1 MAYLLATIIAV
12 LLVSLCIVVH
22 YEALNLM
29 SRMIQK
35 PDRHRRMI
43 IVMMHGLLL
52 AHVIEVWIFG
62 IGHYVATQWLDL
74 GALSIPP
81 DGPATAF
88 FDFIYYSAMVYT
100 TVGFG
105 EILPQGAVRMI
116 SSTEAMAGLALITW
130 SASFTFLQMERLW
143 RR

>member
-1 MAYLLATIIAV
+1 MAYFTATLVSI

-22 YEALNLM
+22 YEALNLL
-29 SRMIQK
+29 SKLIYQPR
-35 PDRHRRMI
+35 RHRWMV

-52 AHVIEVWIFG
+52 AHVIEVWIFAL
-62 IGHYVATQWLDL
+62 GHYAATEWLNL
-74 GALSIPP
+74 GQIHLEIG
-81 DGPATAF
+81 GPASAF
-88 FDFIYYSAMVYT
+88 FDYVYYSAMVYT

-105 EILPQGAVRMI
+105 DMVPVGAVRMI